1 MLKRNSPPAIRVSES
16 YRERVKHKI
25 RILANISKLPLG
37 AVEMLRTGNLRN
49 SFDIV
54 RTAHFGYIAAGVPMN
69 DARIIAYSEQFVD
82 DSNRPDSERH
92 HHSGLLYGIAT
103 AHHDKQCVL
112 NSIVEPEEQR
122 RDWVPFHFLPEG
134 KGSTLEEQLLCVKD
148 SEITWEMCS
157 SITSTYRFTVALVL
171 SY

>member
-1 MLKRNSPPAIRVSES
+1 
-16 YRERVKHKI
+16 
-25 RILANISKLPLG
+25 
-37 AVEMLRTGNLRN
+37 
-49 SFDIV
+49 
-54 RTAHFGYIAAGVPMN
+54 MN

-92 HHSGLLYGIAT
+92 HDSGLLYGIAT